1 MPLDAKPLSPQP
13 PAIAYARL
21 LREMHRL
28 IGEGKGD
35 SEDAEALVER
45 MDVPWHALTAQ
56 EQSRMRGLSADL
68 HTLREGGPKRVDMTP
83 EQLSAWR
90 NAFREANS
98 RSESGDI
105 DAELDFLRRPIP
117 SEQPQQFI
125 PFLQA
130 RCWEKL
136 GDLET
141 ALLFMQESDRQD
153 PNQALSVLLLLQ
165 QLERLDELP
174 QYADRVI
181 ANPNSPPLELYV
193 AAVALLDPRRR
204 PGDVEATPMLRK
216 AVTVLRRALSE
227 YLALAPEERA
237 ESPEADVFIAQ
248 ALGFGL
254 EQLGELSSAITVYT
268 DAIGRHPRNGDLFVA
283 RGLALYEKDPS
294 RAFADFVSAVRVGVA
309 AIWPYLLLAQNA
321 LQCGSPAEAL
331 RLALL
336 AERQP
341 GSSPARAQVYETI
354 AMALAELRQS
364 QERVLENFDRAIALD
379 PKNDRIRENRDIA
392 AVLPAQSRSGRA
404 GRLRLRPAPPVK
416 AEGFRRDRGDQIN
429 NNTELLNEQRRNR
442 MSSRLVEV

>member
-174 QYADRVI
+174 QYA
-181 ANPNSPPLELYV
+181 
-193 AAVALLDPRRR
+193 
-204 PGDVEATPMLRK
+204 
-216 AVTVLRRALSE
+216 
-227 YLALAPEERA
+227 
-237 ESPEADVFIAQ
+237 
-248 ALGFGL
+248 
-254 EQLGELSSAITVYT
+254 
-268 DAIGRHPRNGDLFVA
+268 
-283 RGLALYEKDPS
+283 
-294 RAFADFVSAVRVGVA
+294 
-309 AIWPYLLLAQNA
+309 
-321 LQCGSPAEAL
+321 
-331 RLALL
+331 
-336 AERQP
+336 
-341 GSSPARAQVYETI
+341 
-354 AMALAELRQS
+354 
-364 QERVLENFDRAIALD
+364 
-379 PKNDRIRENRDIA
+379 
-392 AVLPAQSRSGRA
+392 
-404 GRLRLRPAPPVK
+404 
-416 AEGFRRDRGDQIN
+416 
-429 NNTELLNEQRRNR
+429 
-442 MSSRLVEV
+442 